1 MFNLFVLWL
10 CKNDKRMLFEQDG
23 YKTFGE
29 KLVVVS
35 CCRFVTLRAFIV
47 GAFLSGVYEQQEF
60 LDIRK
65 NALFRVLWHF

>member
-35 CCRFVTLRAFIV
+35 CCRFVTLRALIV
-47 GAFLSGVYEQQEF
+47 GSVFIGG
-60 LDIRK
+60 I
-65 NALFRVLWHF
+65 

>member
-35 CCRFVTLRAFIV
+35 CCRFVTLRALIV
-47 GAFLSGVYEQQEF
+47 GSVFIGGYMNNRNF
-60 LDIRK
+60 
-65 NALFRVLWHF
+65 

>member
-35 CCRFVTLRAFIV
+35 CCRFVTLRALIVFIR
-47 GAFLSGVYEQQEF
+47 GE
-60 LDIRK
+60 I
-65 NALFRVLWHF
+65 

>member
-29 KLVVVS
+29 KLWW
-35 CCRFVTLRAFIV
+35 
-47 GAFLSGVYEQQEF
+47 FLVADLLPYEP
-60 LDIRK
+60 
-65 NALFRVLWHF
+65 